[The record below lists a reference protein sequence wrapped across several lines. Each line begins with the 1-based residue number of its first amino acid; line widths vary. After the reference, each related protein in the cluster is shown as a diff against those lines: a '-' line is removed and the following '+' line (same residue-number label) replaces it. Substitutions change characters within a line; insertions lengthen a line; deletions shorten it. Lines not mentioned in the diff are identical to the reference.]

1 MSIVRRVFRLRFDAL
16 GWATLAVTPFV
27 LAGALAAWA
36 LVGCHGLYP
45 EDQAALE
52 QEVRLSSLAA
62 THQAEGGIGQLL
74 DLSNA
79 CAARGIQVRHKLAPT
94 TTTPFEAGCP
104 Q

>member
-1 MSIVRRVFRLRFDAL
+1 MKLIA
-16 GWATLAVTPFV
+16 FV
-27 LAGALAAWA
+27 VLLS
-36 LVGCHGLYP
+36 GCHQLYV

-62 THQAEGGIGQLL
+62 THQQEGGIGQLL

-79 CAARGIQVRHKLAPT
+79 CAARGIQARHKIAPT
-94 TTTPFEAGCP
+94 STTPWEAGCP

>member
-1 MSIVRRVFRLRFDAL
+1 MAL
-16 GWATLAVTPFV
+16 YAVSVCVLAVVMVF
-27 LAGALAAWA
+27 ALYMT
-36 LVGCHGLYP
+36 GCHNLYA
-45 EDQAALE
+45 EDEAALT

-79 CAARGIQVRHKLAPT
+79 CAARGIQARHKLAPT
-94 TTTPFEAGCP
+94 PTTPFEAGCP